1 VENETDE
8 LIQKL
13 TKKRVEKIAS
23 KKIKRLHESNAFL
36 FGLKGD
42 AMVNFDEQVEQL
54 WRLGKKSSIG
64 FCAPCGIQKEVSYM
78 FLCIVFSH
86 LREFTQIVPPSL
98 YISDSYNTA
107 LGSC

>member
-1 VENETDE
+1 MENETDE

-23 KKIKRLHESNAFL
+23 KKIKKLHESNTFL

-42 AMVNFDEQVEQL
+42 AMVNFDEKVEQL
-54 WRLGKKSSIG
+54 WRLGLKSSIG
-64 FCAPCGIQKEVSYM
+64 FCTPCGIQKEVRYM
-78 FLCIVFSH
+78 ILLITFTHLPAFSIFL
-86 LREFTQIVPPSL
+86 PPSL
-98 YISDSYNTA
+98 YISDSYTSA